1 MNFKD
6 QAAVQQHVQE
16 MIGRSVDPDIVKWV
30 CSFVLYAYS
39 QGDSDGF
46 RQCSENVDKAF
57 KALRNK
63 EAA

>member
-16 MIGRSVDPDIVKWV
+16 MIGRSVDPDVVKWV
-30 CSFVLYAYS
+30 CSFANYAYS
-39 QGDSDGF
+39 QGDADGY
-46 RQCSENVDKAF
+46 RQCWEGVQKTFD
-57 KALRNK
+57 ALSNK